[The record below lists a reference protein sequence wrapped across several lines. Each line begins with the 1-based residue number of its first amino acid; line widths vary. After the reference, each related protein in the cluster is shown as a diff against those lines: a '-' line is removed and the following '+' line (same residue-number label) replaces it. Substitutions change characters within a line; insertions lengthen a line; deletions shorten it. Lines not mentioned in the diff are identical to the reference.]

1 MKTIKLFASVVAV
14 GAIILFAS
22 GCAAHRIAIST
33 DPSNAAV
40 TIDEAYI
47 GDSPVVITVPEKAE
61 DSGKLNVSVAKEGYS
76 PTLRVVNKGSAWPE
90 QVQITLQKIEKSADV
105 NVKTGG
111 NGNTDVEV
119 HPK

>member
-1 MKTIKLFASVVAV
+1 MKRMHLLASVVAV
-14 GAIILFAS
+14 GAIVLFAS
-22 GCAAHRIAIST
+22 GCAQHRIAIST

-47 GDSPVVITVPEKAE
+47 GDSPVVITVPDKAE
-61 DSGKLNVSVAKEGYS
+61 DSGKLNVRVAKEGYS
-76 PTLRVVNKGSAWPE
+76 PTLRIVNKDPAWPE
-90 QVQITLQKIEKSADV
+90 QVQITLQKIEKAADV

-111 NGNTDVEV
+111 ACDTNVEV